1 MTGPLDPSWG
11 GEQDPALV
19 RTAMEVQS
27 LGRRAIDATL
37 AGEDP
42 QDAIL
47 AVVNGYDT
55 AAVYAWCMG
64 MARVATKGLER
75 PDTASGELALSSV
88 GRMQQ
93 DGTVEVV
100 PMDEAPPPVR
110 LAARLLTALV
120 NGDKEMC
127 VALYTGFRAQDTDGQ
142 IGAAMAWLVHMAAVR
157 VRQLKAELE

>member
-1 MTGPLDPSWG
+1 MTGPLDSSWNK
-11 GEQDPALV
+11 ETDPALL

-27 LGRRAIDATL
+27 LGRRAIDAVL
-37 AGEDP
+37 AGRDP
-42 QDAIL
+42 GEPIL

-88 GRMQQ
+88 GRMQE
-93 DGTVEVV
+93 DGTVQVV
-100 PMDEAPPPVR
+100 SMDDAPPPVR
-110 LAARLLTALV
+110 LVARLLTALV
-120 NGDKEMC
+120 NGDSEMC
-127 VALYTGFRAQDTDGQ
+127 VALYTGFRAQDTEGQ
-142 IGAAMAWLVHMAAVR
+142 IGAAMAWLVHMAAAR